1 MKKARMSSVTPA
13 RQCGCPFCMNCA
25 PPSRRRFLSIY
36 RLVVTRGLVRSHKE
50 IFGDDSPLARPTR
63 GLRQRV
69 DSEPIWKRVVMRSLI
84 VIVIL
89 QSAALGALPLGL
101 ILRLLMA
108 IDLRV
113 GSSAPIS
120 CEGFVTL
127 VNLVPSPKTRKLLMK
142 LVADQADHIRQ
153 LQEFSSHRSARW
165 NWWLTWAMILYVG
178 LTHFVMNIARAF
190 RGRSAA

>member
-84 VIVIL
+84 GLNDAIVIVIL

-120 CEGFVTL
+120 CVRL
-127 VNLVPSPKTRKLLMK
+127 PM
-142 LVADQADHIRQ
+142 
-153 LQEFSSHRSARW
+153 ARCCMSEKPP
-165 NWWLTWAMILYVG
+165 WAVE
-178 LTHFVMNIARAF
+178 
-190 RGRSAA
+190 